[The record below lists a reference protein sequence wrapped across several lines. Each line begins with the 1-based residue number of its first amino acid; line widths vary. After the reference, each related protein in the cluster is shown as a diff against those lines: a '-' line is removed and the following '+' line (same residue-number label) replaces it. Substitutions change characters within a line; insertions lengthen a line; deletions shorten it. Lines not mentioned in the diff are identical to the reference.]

1 MSHIVR
7 QWGGEM
13 PTHLLPL
20 PFPCTLL
27 LGVLTATDKSV
38 TLVSQFSSS
47 SGEWVWWGFKQW
59 RNFACFLYVPPLFFQ
74 SYSFYLREE
83 RCYVLLLC
91 CFCKCGVSE
100 ESPLCTGLYCVLCQ
114 KGEGHFFI
122 WHLFPTCSIGWEMHL
137 KNKRPLWPPFC
148 LFFFKGTV
156 SIWELYFWG
165 LVTFCCIQGT
175 IHQHCNNAA
184 CSLPQN
190 RATNK
195 LICVIHTV
203 CIIKAYRQEC
213 LSLALFVLAV

>member
-1 MSHIVR
+1 
-7 QWGGEM
+7 M
-13 PTHLLPL
+13 PTHLFPL

-59 RNFACFLYVPPLFFQ
+59 RNFACFLYVPPPPFF
-74 SYSFYLREE
+74 FRAIPFIWG
-83 RCYVLLLC
+83 RRDVMFC
-91 CFCKCGVSE
+91 CSAVFVS
-100 ESPLCTGLYCVLCQ
+100 VLCQ
-114 KGEGHFFI
+114 KKALCVQGFTVCYARKGKGTSLFDIFFPHVLLAGRCTWKI
-122 WHLFPTCSIGWEMHL
+122 KDHSDPLFV
-137 KNKRPLWPPFC
+137 
-148 LFFFKGTV
+148 FFFKGTV

-175 IHQHCNNAA
+175 IHQHCNHAA

-213 LSLALFVLAV
+213 LSLALFVLPV